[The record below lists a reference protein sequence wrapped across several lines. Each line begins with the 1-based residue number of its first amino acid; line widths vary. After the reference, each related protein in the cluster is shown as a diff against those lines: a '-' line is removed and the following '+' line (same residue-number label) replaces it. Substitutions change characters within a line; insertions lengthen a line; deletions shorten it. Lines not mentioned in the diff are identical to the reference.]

1 MARRPTPSGPNGYS
15 LVEMMVALLF
25 VMILMAGMSTVFKS
39 TLNTFTQ
46 TGEKLSS
53 SRRNRM
59 SIDLLYDDLNNA
71 GMYLTDLS
79 IPTPYSTSNEGF
91 YILPDAQ
98 AAAGTPIPGVTQG
111 ADELYF
117 CMDESLPF
125 EGTLKVAA
133 TPPKSA
139 AELVMATAAATTNDF
154 TYTLDCKDIS
164 YAKQVAVGQTLIF
177 KDTYDP
183 VYITSIPSPPTNGD
197 VTVIVGA
204 DPSAA
209 TTGSGASGLPN
220 KAPHIT
226 GTSTVFVR
234 GKQQVRYSIVPLN
247 LDPANSTASTLCLVR
262 DQGLYLSTGF
272 TPTMPQQIVTENV
285 SGFRVFISGDAGKT
299 WVGGAAYTTWA
310 AMKTGL
316 NAQLATSGRPDY
328 TSIGTDLNWF
338 RSVPVMVRLDV
349 TTRTARQRPE
359 YSTTGTTLAYQ
370 EQVQS
375 VVMVPR
381 HFGLSMN

>member
-1 MARRPTPSGPNGYS
+1 MARRPTPSRPNGFS
-15 LVEMMVALLF
+15 LVEMLVALLF

-53 SRRNRM
+53 ARRNRM

-71 GMYLTDLS
+71 GMYLTDLT
-79 IPTPYSTSNEGF
+79 IPTAYSTTNEGF
-91 YILPDAQ
+91 YVLPDAQ
-98 AAAGTPIPGVTQG
+98 ALAGTPIPGVTQG

-117 CMDESLPF
+117 CMDEPLPF
-125 EGTLKVAA
+125 EATLKVAG
-133 TPPKSA
+133 TPPRSA
-139 AELVMATAAATTNDF
+139 AQLVMETSAATTADF
-154 TYTLDCKDIS
+154 TYTLDCKDLS

-183 VYITSIPSPPTNGD
+183 VYIASIPSPPTNGD
-197 VTVIVGA
+197 VTVVVGA
-204 DPSAA
+204 DPAA
-209 TTGSGASGLPN
+209 YTTGSGASGLPN
-220 KAPHIT
+220 KAPHIS

-247 LDPANSTASTLCLVR
+247 LDPENATASTVCLVR
-262 DQGLYLSTGF
+262 DQGLYLASGF
-272 TPTMPQQIVTENV
+272 VPTMPQQVVTENV

-299 WVGGAAYTTWA
+299 WVGGSAYTTWA

-316 NAQLATSGRPDY
+316 NAQLAVSGRPDY

-338 RSVPVMVRLDV
+338 RSVPILVRLDV
-349 TTRTARQRPE
+349 TTRTAKQRPE
-359 YSTTGTTLAYQ
+359 YSASGTTLAYQ

-381 HFGLSMN
+381 HFGLSMK